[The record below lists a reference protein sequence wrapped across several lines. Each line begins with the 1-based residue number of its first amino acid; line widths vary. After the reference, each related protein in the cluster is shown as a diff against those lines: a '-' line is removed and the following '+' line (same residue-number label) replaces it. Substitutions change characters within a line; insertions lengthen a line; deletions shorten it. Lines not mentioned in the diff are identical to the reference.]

1 MGSPATAILDADM
14 RRVVDEQ
21 RLSFVATVNPDGT
34 PNLSPKGSIRVWDD
48 HHLVFGDIRSPNTVR
63 NLEINRTTEINIVDP
78 ISRRGYRFRGTAEI
92 LRSGANY
99 DRVLAFLKESGV
111 SGAGGAIVLVR
122 VEKASPVVSPAY
134 DSGASEEE
142 IRATWLQRWAS
153 HNAQ

>member
-1 MGSPATAILDADM
+1 MILDADM

-48 HHLVFGDIRSPNTVR
+48 CHLVFGDIRSPNTVR
-63 NLEINRTTEINIVDP
+63 NLEINPTTEINIVDP

-92 LRSGANY
+92 LRAGSIY
-99 DRVLAFLKESGV
+99 DRAVAFLRESGV
-111 SGAGGAIVLVR
+111 SSPVGAVVLVR
-122 VEKASPVVSPAY
+122 IETASPVISPAY

-142 IRATWLQRWAS
+142 VRTTWLARRDSQDTR
-153 HNAQ
+153 

>member
-1 MGSPATAILDADM
+1 M

-63 NLEINRTTEINIVDP
+63 NLELNPATEINVVDP
-78 ISRRGYRFRGTAEI
+78 ISRKGYRFRGTAEI
-92 LRSGANY
+92 LHAGALY
-99 DRVLAFLKESGV
+99 DRALAFLKESGV
-111 SGAGGAIVLVR
+111 SGAVGAIVLVR
-122 VEKASPVVSPAY
+122 VEKASPVISPAY

-142 IRATWLQRWAS
+142 IRATWIERLAT
-153 HNAQ
+153 HNAE

>member
-1 MGSPATAILDADM
+1 M

-111 SGAGGAIVLVR
+111 SGAVGAIVLVR

-142 IRATWLQRWAS
+142 IRATWLKRWAS